1 MYSLFK
7 KPHFKP
13 FQGGAAAK
21 KIIELGK
28 KTRSLNTELEAERTK
43 FKQSEREKRDLEKKV
58 SQLASKIAAHNIE
71 TGSEIYSTTSVAQN
85 KRLEES
91 LKSALKENNELK
103 LNLQQAKLEVQN
115 QKKILEAELGCDFVN
130 SSQGVRSLFALKS

>member
-1 MYSLFK
+1 M
-7 KPHFKP
+7 
-13 FQGGAAAK
+13 
-21 KIIELGK
+21 
-28 KTRSLNTELEAERTK
+28 
-43 FKQSEREKRDLEKKV
+43 EKKV

-130 SSQGVRSLFALKS
+130 SS